1 MSSADEKTPLTEKT
15 GQDRPP
21 RVFSPWCFV
30 PGLLVGFTTAYLLLT
45 WGVSIVK
52 PPRPTHSPIDCDRV
66 NQSWGYI
73 EIENATDKY
82 FHWYFE
88 SRNDPKTDPLVVW
101 LNGGP
106 GASSMIGFLSEN
118 GPCNIQLDLSLKYNP
133 YSWNSRANVLWLDQP
148 ANTGFSTGSPAKPEN
163 ISPYVYSF
171 LQGFLAKH
179 PDLHGRP
186 LYITGESYG
195 GHYVPVIAHTIIKEN
210 EKKLKPHLNLQGIA
224 IGNGITNTAVQAEHE
239 LDQAIHNTYNVT
251 VMSKEQ
257 LVALNKTGDA
267 CVALLRECAVNKTVC
282 SSAGVCFFSFG
293 SNVTSIHSLNPFDM
307 RETCHGNSCNAHEDA
322 VQKFLNTPRV
332 LSFLGLP
339 STFNYSTGN
348 GQIFVSF
355 TADLA
360 TNYAPFVETVLNAGL
375 RVILY
380 AGDADMACNWQGNN
394 VWPNL
399 LSWHGA
405 KDYAKTDFKPFKVNG
420 TEVGQFRATSQL
432 AFVRLYNAGHMV
444 PRQQP
449 VAALSVLTHLLQNQT
464 FG

>member
-21 RVFSPWCFV
+21 RVFLPWCFV
-30 PGLLVGFTTAYLLLT
+30 PGLLISFTTAYLLLT

-66 NQSWGYI
+66 NQSWGFI

-106 GASSMIGFLSEN
+106 GASIGFV
-118 GPCNIQLDLSLKYNP
+118 
-133 YSWNSRANVLWLDQP
+133 AQP
-148 ANTGFSTGSPAKPEN
+148 ANAGFSTGPPAHPEN
-163 ISPYVYSF
+163 VGPYVYSF

-179 PDLHGRP
+179 PELHGRP

-224 IGNGITNTAVQAEHE
+224 IGTESPTQSFRSAQHV
-239 LDQAIHNTYNVT
+239 LDQAIHNSYNVSI
-251 VMSKEQ
+251 MSKEQ
-257 LVALNKTGDA
+257 LAGLNKSGDV
-267 CVALLRECAVNKTVC
+267 CLALLRECAVNKTIC
-282 SSAGVCFFSFG
+282 IAAGSCFSAF
-293 SNVTSIHSLNPFDM
+293 NQNITSIHSLNRYDL
-307 RETCHGNSCNAHEDA
+307 RETCIGNSCNGLATTIE
-322 VQKFLNTPRV
+322 KFLNTPRI

-339 STFNYSTGN
+339 PTYRFSKGRGELFA
-348 GQIFVSF
+348 SF
-355 TADLA
+355 ASDLA
-360 TNYAPFVETVLNAGL
+360 TNYAPYVETVLNGGI

-380 AGDADMACNWQGNN
+380 AGDADLKGNN
-394 VWPNL
+394 AWSSML
-399 LSWHGA
+399 TCSGA
-405 KDYAKTDFKPFKVNG
+405 TNYSQTNFKPYKANG
-420 TEVGQFRATSQL
+420 TEVGQVRSSSLLT
-432 AFVRLYNAGHMV
+432 FVRVYYAGHLV

-449 VAALSVLTHLLQNQT
+449 VVALSILTALLENKT
-464 FG
+464 LA